1 MRLVGASNM
10 AIRLPFIAET
20 IIAAIV
26 GAGLALGLLVAAVRA
41 LVGDN
46 SRNVVLNQAT
56 IGAADVWH
64 IAPILGGMA
73 VALAIVTSTITLWR
87 YLRV

>member
-20 IIAAIV
+20 IIAAVV
-26 GAGLALGLLVAAVRA
+26 GAAMAMGLLFAAVRA

-46 SRNVVLNQAT
+46 NRNVVLNQAT
-56 IGAADVWH
+56 IGAADIWH
-64 IAPILGGMA
+64 VAPILGAMA
-73 VALAIVTSTITLWR
+73 IVLAILTSTITLWR